1 MDSKTIEHIALLA
14 RLDLPENSKRSFADE
29 FEKIIAFVQRVELLP
44 TDGIEPMVSPVGS
57 HVKLRI
63 DTPGM
68 CLLSADVA
76 KMAPDSKEMLFSVP
90 KVI

>member
-14 RLDLPENSKRSFADE
+14 RLDLPEDSKHSFADE
-29 FEKIIAFVQRVELLP
+29 FEKILSFVRRVELLP
-44 TDGIEPMVSPVGS
+44 TDGVEPMVSPVDA

-63 DTPGM
+63 DTPRST
-68 CLLSADVA
+68 LLQEEVA
-76 KMAPDSKEMLFSVP
+76 KMAPDLKEMLFSVP